1 MKSTP
6 LALLCLLLAAPASAY
21 AAMQLIPA
29 GSLIEC
35 TLSEPKLSSK
45 TVAVG
50 DPVLC
55 QVGYTEGY
63 ARFAL
68 PYNSFMEGR
77 FQDYKDPGHLV
88 GKGWME
94 LDFDRMVIEPDTVVP
109 VAARVVGVHGYNVDR
124 QGRILG
130 KGHPVR
136 DVVAWSIPILWPIDM
151 INLPRRGPRP
161 TLKGETRLTLKVM
174 DDMEIPTA
182 QPRPVPEEPYE
193 DPYGLMH
200 RAPSAYSVPTPQ
212 ELPPAQPVVQPQTEP
227 APAPIVTITAPA
239 PAPPVYLAYPPP
251 PRVYTPYWPSGG
263 GSAVEY
269 RPPYQSP
276 HSQQPVT
283 LMFNDGR
290 PPMRI
295 HNYMVTPTTLYI
307 LDKDRAEIPLAQLD
321 VTATERINRE
331 AGVDVHFPVSYR
343 Q

>member
-6 LALLCLLLAAPASAY
+6 LALLCLLLAAPACAD

-63 ARFAL
+63 ASFAL

-77 FQDYKDPGHLV
+77 FEDYKDPGHFI

-94 LDFDRMVIEPDTVVP
+94 LDFDRMVIEPDTVLP
-109 VAARVVGVHGYNVDR
+109 LAARVVGVHGYNVDR

-136 DVVAWSIPILWPIDM
+136 DVVEWSIPILWPIDM
-151 INLPRRGPRP
+151 LNLPRRGPRP
-161 TLKGETRLTLKVM
+161 TLKGETRLTLKM
-174 DDMEIPTA
+174 MEDLEVPA
-182 QPRPVPEEPYE
+182 PAPVREEPYE

-200 RAPSAYSVPTPQ
+200 RAPSAYL
-212 ELPPAQPVVQPQTEP
+212 LPRRPEAPRAQPIVQPQAEP
-227 APAPIVTITAPA
+227 APGPVVTMAAPA
-239 PAPPVYLAYPPP
+239 PAPPVYLAYPSP
-251 PRVYTPYWPSGG
+251 PRVYSPYWPSGS
-263 GSAVEY
+263 GSAVQY
-269 RPPYQSP
+269 RPAYRSPY
-276 HSQQPVT
+276 SQPTVT
-283 LMFNDGR
+283 LVFNDGR
-290 PPMRI
+290 PPMLV
-295 HNYMVTPTTLYI
+295 HNYMLTPTTLYI
-307 LDKDRAEIPLAQLD
+307 LDSDRTEIPLSQLD
-321 VTATERINRE
+321 VTATEAVNRE
-331 AGVDVHFPVSYR
+331 AGVDFHFPRSYI

>member
-6 LALLCLLLAAPASAY
+6 LALFFLLLAAPATAY

-55 QVGYTEGY
+55 KVGYSEGY
-63 ARFAL
+63 ARFVL
-68 PYNSFMEGR
+68 PYNSFLEGR

-94 LDFDRMVIEPDTVVP
+94 LDFDRMIIEPDTAVP
-109 VAARVVGVHGYNVDR
+109 VEAKVVGVHGYNVDR

-136 DVVAWSIPILWPIDM
+136 DAVEWSIPILWPID
-151 INLPRRGPRP
+151 ILNLPRRGPRP
-161 TLKGETRLTLKVM
+161 TLKGESRLTLKVM
-174 DDMEIPTA
+174 DDVEVPTA
-182 QPRPVPEEPYE
+182 NRPFREEPYE

-200 RAPSAYSVPTPQ
+200 RAPSAYSVPTPP
-212 ELPPAQPVVQPQTEP
+212 EAPRPQPIVQPQTEP
-227 APAPIVTITAPA
+227 APPPIVTITGPA
-239 PAPPVYLAYPPP
+239 PAPPEFLAYPSP
-251 PRVYTPYWPSGG
+251 PRVYTPYWPSGD
-263 GSAVEY
+263 GSAVQY
-269 RPPYQSP
+269 RPPYRSP
-276 HSQQPVT
+276 NLQQAVT

-290 PPMRI
+290 PPMRV
-295 HNYMVTPTTLYI
+295 HNYMLTPTTLYI
-307 LDKDRAEIPLAQLD
+307 LDRDRAEIPLTQLD
-321 VTATERINRE
+321 VTATERINRQ
-331 AGVDVHFPVSYR
+331 AGVEVHFPVSYR

>member
-6 LALLCLLLAAPASAY
+6 LALLGLLLAAPASAY
-21 AAMQLIPA
+21 AAVQLIPA

-77 FQDYKDPGHLV
+77 FEDYKDPGHLV

-94 LDFDRMVIEPDTVVP
+94 LDFDRMVIEPDTVLP

-136 DVVAWSIPILWPIDM
+136 DAVEWSIPILWPIDVL
-151 INLPRRGPRP
+151 NLPRRGPRP

-174 DDMEIPTA
+174 DDFEIPAA
-182 QPRPVPEEPYE
+182 QPRPVPEVPYE

-200 RAPSAYSVPTPQ
+200 RAPSAYSI
-212 ELPPAQPVVQPQTEP
+212 PAPRDAPRAEPIEQPQNEP
-227 APAPIVTITAPA
+227 VPAPIVSMMTPA
-239 PAPPVYLAYPPP
+239 APPAYLAYPPP
-251 PRVYTPYWPSGG
+251 PRIYTPYWPSGSG
-263 GSAVEY
+263 NPVQY
-269 RPPYQSP
+269 RPPYSSP
-276 HSQQPVT
+276 NSQQAVT
-283 LMFNDGR
+283 LVFNDGR
-290 PPMRI
+290 PSMQV
-295 HNYMVTPTTLYI
+295 HNYMLTPTTVYI
-307 LDKDRAEIPLAQLD
+307 LDGQRAEIPLSQLD
-321 VTATERINRE
+321 LTATEQVNRE
-331 AGVDVHFPVSYR
+331 AGVDVHFPRSYR